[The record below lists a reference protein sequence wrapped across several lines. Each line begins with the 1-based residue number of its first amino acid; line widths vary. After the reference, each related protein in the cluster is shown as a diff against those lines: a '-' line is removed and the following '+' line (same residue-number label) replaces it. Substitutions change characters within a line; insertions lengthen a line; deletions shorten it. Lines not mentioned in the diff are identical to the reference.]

1 MAETVVLKT
10 QPRQERGTRASRHLR
25 AEGRIPAVV
34 YGHKEE
40 AASVTVAAD
49 ELEKVV
55 RSGAHLVELD
65 AGGARQK
72 VLLRDLQF
80 DHLGKDLLHVDFFRV
95 SDQDRVQVHV
105 KLELRGT
112 APGATGG
119 GVLDQPLHT
128 LLVECPVIA
137 VPHSIR
143 VNIDKLMVGQAI
155 HVKELQLPEGVK
167 ALADDDQVVVSVKL
181 PGAEPA
187 PAAGPAAAAE
197 SAEPEV
203 ITRGKE
209 KEEGEE

>member
-1 MAETVVLKT
+1 MAETVVLTT
-10 QPRQERGTRASRHLR
+10 QPRQERGSRAARHLR
-25 AEGRIPAVV
+25 AKGRIPAVV

-49 ELEKVV
+49 ALEKVV

-72 VLLRDLQF
+72 ALLRDLQF
-80 DHLGKDLLHVDFFRV
+80 DHLGKDVLHVDFFRV
-95 SDQDRVQVHV
+95 SDQDRVEVHV
-105 KLELRGT
+105 KIELRGT

-119 GVLDQPLHT
+119 GVLDQPIHT

-155 HVKELQLPEGVK
+155 HVKELTLPEGVT
-167 ALADDDQVVVSVKL
+167 AMADGDQVVVQVKL

-187 PAAGPAAAAE
+187 PAAGPAAAD